1 MKIVFSLSLPRDE
14 ASVPVV
20 RHICRDAL
28 LNLGVQRESVEEIEV
43 ATSEACTNVLKHVS
57 GTQDSYEVSVEVND
71 SQCEIRVI
79 DTGYGFDYSSL
90 EDFGHTHVDPDA
102 EGGRGIFLMRA
113 MVDSIRFTSEP
124 EQGTIVH
131 LIKHLELEEDS
142 VLRRLISV
150 VTPHD

>member
-28 LNLGVQRESVEEIEV
+28 TNLGVVKSCVEEIEV
-43 ATSEACTNVLKHVS
+43 ATSEACTNVLKHVE

-71 SQCEIRVI
+71 ATCEIRVI

-90 EDFGHTHVDPDA
+90 EDFGHTHVDVDA

-113 MVDSIRFTSEP
+113 MVDSIKFTSEP
-124 EQGTIVH
+124 ERGTIVH
-131 LIKHLELEEDS
+131 LLKSLDLTPDS
-142 VLRRLISV
+142 VLRRLKIPAS
-150 VTPHD
+150 

>member
-1 MKIVFSLSLPRDE
+1 VKIIFSLNLPRDE
-14 ASVPVV
+14 ISVPVV

-28 LNLGVQRESVEEIEV
+28 TNLGVASTCVDEIEV
-43 ATSEACTNVLKHVS
+43 ATSEACTNVLKHVA
-57 GTQDSYEVSVEVND
+57 GTQDSYDVSVEVND

-102 EGGRGIFLMRA
+102 EGGRGIFLMRV
-113 MVDSIRFTSEP
+113 MVDAIRFTSEP

-131 LIKHLELEEDS
+131 LIKRLELEENS
-142 VLRRLISV
+142 VLRRLGIS
-150 VTPHD
+150 TSP

>member
-1 MKIVFSLSLPRDE
+1 VKIIFSLSLPRDE

-28 LNLGVQRESVEEIEV
+28 RNLGVHRVSIEEIEV
-43 ATSEACTNVLKHVS
+43 ATSEACTNVLKHVAGS
-57 GTQDSYEVSVEVND
+57 QDSYEVSVEVND
-71 SQCEIRVI
+71 ARCEIRVI
-79 DTGYGFDYSSL
+79 DTGYGFDYSTL

-131 LIKHLELEEDS
+131 LTKNLELEEHS
-142 VLRRLISV
+142 VLRRLLST
-150 VTPHD
+150 TPPSE